1 MSFEWR
7 DLLTALAF
15 LLVLEGLLPFV
26 NPSSARRLFS
36 QLASLAEREL
46 RVAGLV
52 SMLVGAALL
61 FMIRK

>member
-1 MSFEWR
+1 LSFEWR

-15 LLVLEGLLPFV
+15 LLVLEGLLPFI
-26 NPSSARRLFS
+26 NPASARRLFA

-52 SMLVGAALL
+52 SMVVGALLL
-61 FMIRK
+61 FIIRT